1 MSIKNHRQ
9 QHIPSDSSVLQT
21 KRIETMGRAVGD
33 SMEDVRGQLGPAQK
47 DTQEKRRQRPEANLE
62 PRPLFGPELQF
73 RGFLER

>member
-1 MSIKNHRQ
+1 
-9 QHIPSDSSVLQT
+9 
-21 KRIETMGRAVGD
+21 MGRAVGD